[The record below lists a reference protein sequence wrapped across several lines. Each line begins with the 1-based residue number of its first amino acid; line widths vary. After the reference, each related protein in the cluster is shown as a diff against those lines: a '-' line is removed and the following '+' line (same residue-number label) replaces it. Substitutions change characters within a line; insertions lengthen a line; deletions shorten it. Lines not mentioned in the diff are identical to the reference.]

1 MAESAAAIRAR
12 QALADLL
19 SDWELCWI
27 LWPASNLARQLA
39 AGAPPAWFEIP
50 PQPSS
55 VWAQQMQAFFLAQ
68 QEDQPLL
75 LVLEAPQDLDKLQK
89 LHELATPIPWLLVI
103 LLDPAGY
110 LAAVPASGGW
120 FQRSAEPPAYAWSS
134 WLRQWKLEFWG
145 SLSLEESKQ
154 VTERLDEFLQGNG
167 RRLLHLYGPT
177 MAQTEQLPRPIQ
189 RLKSHDSLESAYLEQ
204 LRIPENARLIWC
216 AGEPPAGALHFSP
229 EKAGSAAWGIHQAG
243 FFPILAL
250 GAAQIGAAL
259 HDLLPGLPPGC
270 LILILEAGLCWE
282 TGQSHLSP
290 SRLRDLALLRQVHG
304 LALACPADVFE
315 ACQVTDLAY
324 ATQTPVAVRLTQ
336 APAVLTGLTKAPAQA
351 GRGHRLRPG
360 PNAAILALGPM
371 VYASLLAAEALSA
384 WGLECQVWD
393 VRFLKPLDR
402 EMLENAAATGHILTV
417 EEHCLQGGL
426 GTMVLETLSQL
437 ELSAKVHHLALPA
450 TPPIPAG
457 SPGEE
462 FGLDADGIQKAMRKL
477 LGLVSPESFV

>member
-12 QALADLL
+12 QALAEIL
-19 SDWELCWI
+19 SDWELCWL

-39 AGAPPAWFEIP
+39 GGAPSAWFDIP
-50 PQPSS
+50 TQPAA

-68 QEDQPLL
+68 QQEQPLL
-75 LVLEAPQDLDKLQK
+75 LILEAPQDLERLHR
-89 LHELATPIPWLLVI
+89 LHELASTIPWLLVI

-110 LAAVPASGGW
+110 FAPVPSSTGW

-134 WLRQWKLEFWG
+134 WLRLWKLDFWG
-145 SLSLEESKQ
+145 SLSLEDSKP
-154 VTERLDEFLQGNG
+154 VAERLDEFLQGAG
-167 RRLLHLYGPT
+167 RRLLHLYGP
-177 MAQTEQLPRPIQ
+177 ALAAPENSARAVPRLSLP
-189 RLKSHDSLESAYLEQ
+189 DSLESAFLEQ
-204 LRIPENARLIWC
+204 WKLPENARLLWC
-216 AGEPPAGALHFSP
+216 AGEPPTDALWVKP
-229 EKAGSAAWGIHQAG
+229 EHAGSAAWGVHQAG
-243 FFPILAL
+243 SFPVLAL
-250 GAAQIGAAL
+250 SAGQIGSAL
-259 HDLLPGLPPGC
+259 QDLLPGLPPGC
-270 LILILEAGLCWE
+270 LVLVLEAGLCWE
-282 TGQSHLSP
+282 SGQAHLSP

-315 ACQVTDLAY
+315 AAQLTELSY
-324 ATQTPVAVRLTQ
+324 STQTPVAVRLTQ

-360 PNAAILALGPM
+360 ANAAILALGPT

-402 EMLENAAATGHILTV
+402 EMLEEAAATGHILTV

-426 GTMVLETLSQL
+426 ATMALETLSQM
-437 ELSAKVHHLALPA
+437 ELSAKLQPLALPP
-450 TPPIPAG
+450 TPPILAGTPA
-457 SPGEE
+457 EE

>member
-1 MAESAAAIRAR
+1 MAESAAATRAR

-19 SDWELCWI
+19 SDWELCWL

-39 AGAPPAWFEIP
+39 AGAPSAWFDIP
-50 PQPSS
+50 AQPVA
-55 VWAQQMQAFFLAQ
+55 VWAQQTQAFFLAQ
-68 QEDQPLL
+68 QEEQPLL
-75 LVLEAPQDLDKLQK
+75 LILEAPQDLERLQK
-89 LHELATPIPWLLVI
+89 LHELASPIPWLLVI

-134 WLRQWKLEFWG
+134 WLRQWKLDFWG
-145 SLSLEESKQ
+145 SLSLEDSKP
-154 VTERLDEFLQGNG
+154 VTERLEEFLQGSG

-177 MAQTEQLPRPIQ
+177 LPQPEQQPRPAQ
-189 RLKSHDSLESAYLEQ
+189 RLKTPDSLESAFLEQ
-204 LRIPENARLIWC
+204 WRPPDNARLIWC
-216 AGEPPAGALHFSP
+216 AAEPPAGALTVYP
-229 EKAGSAAWGIHQAG
+229 GQAGSAAWGVHQAG

-250 GAAQIGAAL
+250 SAAQIGAAL
-259 HDLLPGLPPGC
+259 QDLLPGLPPGC
-270 LILILEAGLCWE
+270 LVLILEAGLCWE
-282 TGQSHLSP
+282 PGQTHLSP

-315 ACQVTDLAY
+315 AEQVTALSLT
-324 ATQTPVAVRLTQ
+324 TQTPVAVRLTQ

-351 GRGHRLRPG
+351 GRGHRLRTG
-360 PNAAILALGPM
+360 RNAAILALGPM

-384 WGLECQVWD
+384 WGLDCQVWD

-402 EMLENAAATGHILTV
+402 EMLEEVTSTGHILTV

-426 GTMVLETLSQL
+426 ATMVLETLSQM
-437 ELSAKVHHLALPA
+437 EINAKVHQLALPA

-457 SPGEE
+457 TPGEE
-462 FGLDADGIQKAMRKL
+462 FGLDADGIQKAMRRL